1 MFKVDNKHT
10 WKDIN
15 GRRPGVFNVKFEYN
29 ASDEN
34 LVAIELQKWKKLN
47 PIGMNFVI

>member
-1 MFKVDNKHT
+1 MFNVDNKHT
-10 WKDIN
+10 RKDIN

-34 LVAIELQKWKKLN
+34 LVAIELQK
-47 PIGMNFVI
+47 